1 MAWLAAIVVL
11 LLLVFSTGFR
21 KVAAV
26 AAALSA
32 AAVAIFILVH
42 NQSQREAR
50 ALIPSSDIDLREVK
64 FQSDSVGSY
73 KLVGRIRNNS
83 PSYTLTG
90 LSLKIV
96 FEDCDAAAQAS
107 CVTIGESEEHPFFAN
122 IPPGQVRDLDSYIFP
137 GSTKPKGKLVWHY
150 SIAYTEGK

>member
-11 LLLVFSTGFR
+11 LLLVFSTRFR

-26 AAALSA
+26 VAGVLA
-32 AAVAIFILVH
+32 AAVGIFILVQQ
-42 NQSQREAR
+42 QSQKEAR
-50 ALIPSSDIDLREVK
+50 ALIPSSDVDLHEIRL
-64 FQSDSVGSY
+64 QSDFGSY

-90 LSLKIV
+90 VSLKLV
-96 FEDCDAAAQAS
+96 LKDCDTATQAS
-107 CVTIGESEEHPFFAN
+107 CVTIGESEEHPFFEN
-122 IPPGQVRDLDSYIFP
+122 IPPGQARDIDSYIFP
-137 GSTKPKGKLVWHY
+137 GTTKRKGKLVWHY